1 MMIKE
6 NPPQDL
12 DAVSDTSIIGEVVD
26 DLAVRNEKIANI
38 EHAPTFVYFVLPMI
52 FIVVTLLG
60 GLRFGYSDNA
70 FIFLGPAL
78 ICLILATVLLVI
90 LFRSRLLDVDGWFD
104 RQGPLL
110 PNIAHAGILIT
121 LFTASVQVFNS
132 LLPEQGLPFWV
143 IGFCF
148 VWTLWNN
155 LFAEFDATKLLKSV
169 GAMFALAFV
178 AKYLIL
184 ANLIAAPE
192 GNWLQRIFENPG
204 KEAFT
209 WLLDLPR
216 HSGVTGYVQ
225 FFTLVLYLLGLYL
238 TPRSIR
244 DRN

>member
-1 MMIKE
+1 MKDEIE
-6 NPPQDL
+6 IFESET
-12 DAVSDTSIIGEVVD
+12 AFVTVD
-26 DLAVRNEKIANI
+26 VLPDGPNYL
-38 EHAPTFVYFVLPMI
+38 VYFVLPAV
-52 FIVVTLLG
+52 FLVVTLLG

-70 FIFLGPAL
+70 FIFLRPAL
-78 ICLILATVLLVI
+78 ICLVLATVLLVL
-90 LFRSRLLDVDGWFD
+90 LFRARLLDIDGWFS
-104 RQGPLL
+104 QNGPLL
-110 PNIAHAGILIT
+110 PSIAHAGILLS

-143 IGFCF
+143 VGFCF

-155 LFAEFDATKLLKSV
+155 LFAKFDALKFLKSV

-184 ANLIAAPE
+184 ANLVAAPE

-209 WLLDLPR
+209 WLLDVPR
-216 HSGVTGYVQ
+216 YSGVTGYVQ
-225 FFTLVLYLLGLYL
+225 FFTLVLFLLGLYL

-244 DRN
+244 DFD